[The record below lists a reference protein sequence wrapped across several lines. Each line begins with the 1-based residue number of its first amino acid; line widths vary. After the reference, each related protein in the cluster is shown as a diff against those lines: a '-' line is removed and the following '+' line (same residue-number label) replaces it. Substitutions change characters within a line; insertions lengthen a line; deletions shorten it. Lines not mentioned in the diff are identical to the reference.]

1 MNKMTGWMKGRM
13 NERKDEWKE
22 GWINARM
29 NEWMSEYLEGLVASS
44 VWSSDEIG
52 SLLKIKILNLLF

>member
-52 SLLKIKILNLLF
+52 SLV